1 MKVVGDVMRSLWR
14 PIVVFLAVAVI
25 AAACGGT
32 GSGQNPASGGTV
44 NACGIPVKSGCAD
57 EARALTGAGATF
69 PAVIYTKWIDEYN
82 KLSGVQVNYQAIG
95 SGGGIKGIT
104 DKTVDFGATDNAMTD
119 QQLSDAKATVLH
131 LPAVMGG
138 IVATYNVAGVA
149 SLKLTAETL
158 SGIFLGD
165 IKKWNDPKLAA
176 DNPGVTFPAADIVTV
191 HRSDG
196 SGTTAVFTDYLSKV
210 NATWK
215 SKVGAA
221 QTVDWPGGVG
231 GKGNDGVAGAVKSTP
246 NSIGYVELIYALQQ
260 KLGAATMKNASGTYV
275 DASLDSVS
283 KAAVGLTLPDDLRAS
298 LTNSA
303 NPDAYPIVAMTYL
316 LTYKDV
322 ADKGKALAMARY
334 FWWGT
339 HEGQAFA
346 KDLGYA
352 PLPADVVAK
361 VEAKIRSITSGGQ
374 AVLPA
379 Q

>member
-1 MKVVGDVMRSLWR
+1 MRSRWR
-14 PIVVFLAVAVI
+14 PITVFFAVAVI

-32 GSGQNPASGGTV
+32 AQPSPTSAGTGGANP
-44 NACGIPVKSGCAD
+44 CGIPVTGRCAT
-57 EARALTGAGATF
+57 EAQALSGAGATF

-82 KLSGVQVNYQAIG
+82 KLTNVQVNYQAIG

-119 QQLSDAKATVLH
+119 QQLTDAKAAMLH
-131 LPAVMGG
+131 IPTVMGG
-138 IVATYNVAGVA
+138 IVATFNVAGVTT
-149 SLKLTAETL
+149 LKLTGETL

-165 IKKWNDPKLAA
+165 ITKWNDPKLVA
-176 DNPGVTFPAADIVTV
+176 DNPGVTFPSADIATV

-215 SKVGAA
+215 TKVGAA
-221 QTVDWPGGVG
+221 QTVQWPSGVG
-231 GKGNDGVAGAVKSTP
+231 AKGNDGIAGAVKSTP

-260 KLGAATMKNASGTYV
+260 KLGAASLKNAAGRSV
-275 DASLDSVS
+275 DANFDSVS
-283 KAAVGLTLPDDLRAS
+283 KAAVGVILPDDLRAS
-298 LTNSA
+298 LTNSTNA
-303 NPDAYPIVAMTYL
+303 DAYPIVAMTYL

-322 ADKGKALAMARY
+322 ADKGKALAMARF

-339 HEGQAFA
+339 HEGQTLA

-352 PLPADVVAK
+352 PLPTDVVTK
-361 VEAKIRSITSGGQ
+361 VEAKIKSITSGGQ

>member
-1 MKVVGDVMRSLWR
+1 MRSLWR
-14 PIVVFLAVAVI
+14 SSAAFLAVAVI
-25 AAACGGT
+25 AAACGG
-32 GSGQNPASGGTV
+32 SGQPAATSAGTGTAANP
-44 NACGIPVKSGCAD
+44 CGIPVTGRCAS
-57 EARALTGAGATF
+57 EARSLSGAGATF

-82 KLSGVQVNYQAIG
+82 KLTGVQVNYQAIG

-119 QQLSDAKATVLH
+119 QQLADAKSPVLH

-138 IVATYNVAGVA
+138 IVATYNVAGVT
-149 SLKLTAETL
+149 SLKLTGDTL

-165 IKKWNDPKLAA
+165 IKKWSDPKLAA
-176 DNPGVTFPAADIVTV
+176 DNPGINFPAADIVTV

-196 SGTTAVFTDYLSKV
+196 SGTTAVFTDYLAKV

-215 SKVGAA
+215 SKVGAG
-221 QTVDWPGGVG
+221 QTVEWPGGIG

-260 KLGAATMKNASGTYV
+260 KLGAATLKNSAGKFV
-275 DASLDSVS
+275 DANLDSVS
-283 KAAVGLTLPDDLRAS
+283 KAAVGVTLPDDLRAS
-298 LTNSA
+298 LTNSSNA
-303 NPDAYPIVAMTYL
+303 DAYSIVAMTYL
-316 LTYKDV
+316 LTYREV

-352 PLPADVVAK
+352 PLPADVLAK

>member
-1 MKVVGDVMRSLWR
+1 MPVLSRIWR
-14 PIVVFLAVAVI
+14 PIAAALAVSII
-25 AAACGGT
+25 AAACGGSGTPGPAAT
-32 GSGQNPASGGTV
+32 GSGAA
-44 NACGIPVKSGCAD
+44 NACFPVKGKCPA
-57 EARALTGAGATF
+57 EATSLSGAGATF

-82 KLSGVQVNYQAIG
+82 KLTGVQVNYQAIG

-104 DKTVDFGATDNAMTD
+104 EKTVDFAGTDNAMTD
-119 QQLSDAKATVLH
+119 QQLADAKAPILH
-131 LPAVMGG
+131 LPTVMGG
-138 IVATYNVAGVA
+138 IVATYNVAGVT
-149 SLKLTAETL
+149 SLKLTGETL

-165 IKKWNDPKLAA
+165 IKTWNDPRLVA
-176 DNPGVTFPAADIVTV
+176 DNPGVTLPGANIATV

-210 NATWK
+210 NPTWK
-215 SKVGAA
+215 TKVGAA
-221 QTVDWPGGVG
+221 QTVEWPGGVG
-231 GKGNDGVAGAVKSTP
+231 AKGNDGIAGAVKSTP

-260 KLGAATMKNASGTYV
+260 KLGAATMKNASGKLV
-275 DASLDSVS
+275 DANLDSVS
-283 KAAVGLTLPDDLRAS
+283 KAAVGITLPDDLRAS
-298 LTNSA
+298 LTNST

-322 ADKGKALAMARY
+322 ADKGKALAMARF

-339 HEGQAFA
+339 HDGQTFA

-352 PLPADVVAK
+352 PLPADVQAK

-379 Q
+379 N